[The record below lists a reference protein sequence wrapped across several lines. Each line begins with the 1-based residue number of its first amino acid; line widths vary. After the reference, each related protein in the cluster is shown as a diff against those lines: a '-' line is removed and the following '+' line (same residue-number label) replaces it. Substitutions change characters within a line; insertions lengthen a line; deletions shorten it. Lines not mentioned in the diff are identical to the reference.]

1 MGIAGQGVKWQRAVD
16 DMRVVPHLLM
26 NAPKINPA
34 DLRVDYRRAALD
46 LPDVDPH
53 PFRQFA
59 RWFDE
64 AVAAALPEPNAMTLA
79 TADASARPSARIVLL
94 KAVDERGLTFY
105 TNFASRKGQEMAAV
119 PLAALLFFWP
129 ELERQIR
136 IEGTIEKVDDAT
148 AEAYFASRPRLSRVG
163 AWASPQSAPLPDR
176 AALEARFRDADAR
189 YPGEAVPKPPHWGG
203 YRLLPDTFEFWQ
215 GRSSRLHDRLV
226 YQREGALW
234 RIGRLAP

>member
-1 MGIAGQGVKWQRAVD
+1 
-16 DMRVVPHLLM
+16 M
-26 NAPKINPA
+26 NTPATNPA
-34 DLRVDYRRAALD
+34 DLRVEYRRAALD
-46 LPDVDPH
+46 EGDVAADPLP
-53 PFRQFA
+53 QFA

-136 IEGTIEKVDDAT
+136 IEGAVEKVDSAT
-148 AEAYFASRPRLSRVG
+148 ADAYWTSRPRLSRVG
-163 AWASPQSAPLPDR
+163 AWASPQSEPLPDR
-176 AALEARFRDADAR
+176 AALEARFAQAEAR
-189 YPGEAVPKPPHWGG
+189 YPGDAVPRPPHWGG
-203 YRLLPDTFEFWQ
+203 FRLVPDAFEFWQ
-215 GRSSRLHDRLV
+215 GRASRLHDRII
-226 YQREGALW
+226 YQRNGQGEGANW